1 MLATAQIEKTD
12 RSTTTMPAQ
21 PTQVVDVKDWLDR
34 AQEPVRPFT
43 PSICEYVPR
52 HRAEAPQ
59 ELT

>member
-1 MLATAQIEKTD
+1 MLATAQIEETARSKTP
-12 RSTTTMPAQ
+12 TPAT

-34 AQEPVRPFT
+34 ATEPTRPFT